1 MASAGRILIIPK
13 GDYSDQTT
21 YTNLDLVFYNNT
33 SWLCRKECK
42 GVKPSSATSEY
53 WFRFSAIA
61 LANNLT
67 TNTDGYALD
76 AKQGVV
82 IKTNLDNLSLAING
96 LSDDVSALA
105 ASIDT
110 LLSQNVAAIYDASKT
125 YAAGD
130 YVVYNNKLYECK
142 TDVTVPE
149 EFDSSKW
156 TETYIMTSIDA
167 RVDAVLD
174 QILDT
179 KLSGIKGMIANEY
192 RNDITYDVGAIVS
205 YNGNLYKCIED
216 VTLAEEFD
224 SSKWEETTMSDNLG
238 GDAAGITY
246 DNAKSGLK
254 SNNVQG
260 AVDELSSS
268 LNGNLNMRY
277 NPETDTI
284 EIFYNN
290 SWVEWR
296 KASLLWDGIIFD
308 NGVKEGYSPVQFVYY
323 YAGQS
328 SKTGFGSEG
337 GVSYSGS
344 EIYLNCGWGASTD
357 VACVYIGKINLNAFT
372 KLHFKGSVYA
382 YSSDSGIINVII
394 TKFNTSNTEIAKIYT
409 KTGTR
414 SVVSFDDYLDVS
426 DLNDDYYIILQC
438 VHGGDTNAGHA
449 SISQLYLTK

>member
-67 TNTDGYALD
+67 TNADGYALD

-268 LNGNLNMRY
+268 LSVDYSNAIPLSTSTEHIEDTSWKYTATERGVLMLAVGFKSSTALARLNIGNVRVFTGRISGSSLSSYGSMSKTI
-277 NPETDTI
+277 PMSTGDTI
-284 EIFYNN
+284 T
-290 SWVEWR
+290 
-296 KASLLWDGIIFD
+296 
-308 NGVKEGYSPVQFVYY
+308 VQ
-323 YAGQS
+323 Q
-328 SKTGFGSEG
+328 
-337 GVSYSGS
+337 
-344 EIYLNCGWGASTD
+344 LD
-357 VACVYIGKINLNAFT
+357 
-372 KLHFKGSVYA
+372 
-382 YSSDSGIINVII
+382 DS
-394 TKFNTSNTEIAKIYT
+394 
-409 KTGTR
+409 
-414 SVVSFDDYLDVS
+414 
-426 DLNDDYYIILQC
+426 YIILEESYFIPYKK
-438 VHGGDTNAGHA
+438 VN
-449 SISQLYLTK
+449 

>member
-67 TNTDGYALD
+67 TNADGYALD

-254 SNNVQG
+254 SN
-260 AVDELSSS
+260 
-268 LNGNLNMRY
+268 
-277 NPETDTI
+277 
-284 EIFYNN
+284 
-290 SWVEWR
+290 
-296 KASLLWDGIIFD
+296 
-308 NGVKEGYSPVQFVYY
+308 
-323 YAGQS
+323 
-328 SKTGFGSEG
+328 
-337 GVSYSGS
+337 VS
-344 EIYLNCGWGASTD
+344 
-357 VACVYIGKINLNAFT
+357 GK
-372 KLHFKGSVYA
+372 
-382 YSSDSGIINVII
+382 
-394 TKFNTSNTEIAKIYT
+394 
-409 KTGTR
+409 
-414 SVVSFDDYLDVS
+414 
-426 DLNDDYYIILQC
+426 
-438 VHGGDTNAGHA
+438 
-449 SISQLYLTK
+449 

>member
-67 TNTDGYALD
+67 TNADGYALD

-268 LNGNLNMRY
+268 LSLDFTKASSDVQNLNTLLQKTLEKLFPLKSIINFIVSTASNWINVAGMNFNAYDGYVTFIRAKDY
-277 NPETDTI
+277 TDT
-284 EIFYNN
+284 N
-290 SWVEWR
+290 SGRW
-296 KASLLWDGIIFD
+296 
-308 NGVKEGYSPVQFVYY
+308 VYY
-323 YAGQS
+323 RAYYSKKVDLGDDSILQIAGILSMASDSSTPNNQDSMRMVISISDDAENWIDIGTAMTHSAYSAGTFNSSTPFSQTFDLSAYAGT
-328 SKTGFGSEG
+328 SKYIA
-337 GVSYSGS
+337 VK
-344 EIYLNCGWGASTD
+344 LADGWGNRQLTA
-357 VACVYIGKINLNAFT
+357 KFT
-372 KLHFKGSVYA
+372 QFSLS
-382 YSSDSGIINVII
+382 
-394 TKFNTSNTEIAKIYT
+394 
-409 KTGTR
+409 
-414 SVVSFDDYLDVS
+414 
-426 DLNDDYYIILQC
+426 
-438 VHGGDTNAGHA
+438 
-449 SISQLYLTK
+449 